1 MTNDQLSSGKV
12 RTSRRAAWTLVGV
25 ILINMLGFGII
36 VPLLPFYA
44 KSLQAPPWAVALI
57 FSAYSVGAVFGEPFW
72 GRMSDRYGR
81 KPLLIS
87 TVCGNCLCYL
97 ALAFAPNMY
106 AAFLIRLC
114 GGLASGNGAVVQGY
128 LTDVAPPGKA
138 TGRLSLLGAAWN
150 IGLIIGPSL
159 GGLLAQPD
167 QGPAGFRLPLFAA
180 AGLAACSA
188 ASIALFVPESRK
200 RGQVVLAKSRW
211 AALHEAV
218 ADPVVGRLM
227 LLTFLVGFAFTGIES
242 IFGLW
247 TQARDGWGPRQIGA
261 CFACVGVAAAITQL
275 GFTGRLA
282 ERFGEG
288 RMLSAGMVLTVA
300 CLALQ
305 PFSPSGWATVALL
318 SLTAIGQSVAFPN
331 VAAMIAH
338 AAAPARR
345 AQILGLNNAC
355 GAAARITGPFCA
367 GITFAGPSHNTPFFL
382 AAGVVAPAILLAR
395 SASRRAVSAQA
406 TLRAVAL
413 TALLLCL
420 LLNERTASAAPPGEP
435 DFTTAQAA
443 SGAQVYA
450 QHCASCHGAS
460 LKGAAAPAL
469 MGAPFQAQWA
479 WPRRSVLDLL
489 TYLRA
494 NMPLGAAGSLPQ
506 ADYLAVLAFM
516 LEGNGLPATGNPLN
530 DDRAALSKMAFARNQ
545 IVKTTPAPMPPAMF
559 TVGDHGLDPRATGPS
574 QTELRDAAQGRDWLM
589 SNKDFSGDR
598 SSPLQIINRS
608 NVAQI
613 QKLCSVPLKA
623 SVRSQTSPLVR
634 DGVLYVSSGYWT
646 AAINAATCKLIWQY
660 EWPSKMQS
668 AVSAANRGVAI
679 KDGRVIRGTAD
690 GHLIALDAADGT
702 LLWARQVS
710 NPMVGE
716 IITMAPL
723 IYDDLVFIGPAVS
736 EFGIH
741 GWIGAFRLNDGAPV
755 WRFNIVP
762 KPGTPGSETWAAHPT
777 VPIGGGSVWNA
788 VSIDADREILF
799 VPTSNPA
806 PDFAASLRGGDN
818 LYTNSVLALHLRD
831 GTLAWYKQIR
841 PHDDHDWD
849 VTQTSPLYRA
859 TIDGKPRDL
868 LTQTGKDGILRVFDR
883 DSHQQMFATP
893 LTTIKNPDVPVSE
906 TGVDVCP
913 GVLGGVQWNGAAYL
927 SSENLLV
934 APAVDWCS
942 RYTLDHDVTFIPFQT
957 YLGGESTMISPA
969 SGWLTA
975 LDASTGRVK
984 WRYHAPRP
992 MIAGVTTTAGGL
1004 VLTGELTGDLLAFDA
1019 ADGRVLARVPVG
1031 GQLGAGIVTYQVNA
1045 SQYIAAVS
1053 GTPSA
1058 YWANPPAGDPAIT
1071 IFGLA
1076 NKP

>member
-1 MTNDQLSSGKV
+1 MARDELSSTDDAG
-12 RTSRRAAWTLVGV
+12 RARWAAWILVGV
-25 ILINMLGFGII
+25 ILINMLGFGVI

-57 FSAYSVGAVFGEPFW
+57 FSAYSLGAVFGEPFW
-72 GRMSDRYGR
+72 GRMSDRHGR

-128 LTDVAPPGKA
+128 LADVTPQGKA

-159 GGLLAQPD
+159 GGLLARPD

-188 ASIALFVPESRK
+188 ASIALFLPESR
-200 RGQVVLAKSRW
+200 RRNEAAPAKSRW

-218 ADPVVGRLM
+218 GDPVVGRLM

-247 TQARDGWGPRQIGA
+247 TQARIGWGPRQIGA

-288 RMLSAGMVLTVA
+288 RMLSTGMVLTVA

-318 SLTAIGQSVAFPN
+318 SLTAVGQSVAFPN

-338 AAAPARR
+338 AAAPGRR

-355 GAAARITGPFCA
+355 GAAARVTGPFCA
-367 GITFAGPSHNTPFFL
+367 GITFAVSGHNAPFFL

-395 SASRRAVSAQA
+395 SASRYALSSH
-406 TLRAVAL
+406 TLRTATAAAAL
-413 TALLLCL
+413 AGLVLIGP
-420 LLNERTASAAPPGEP
+420 TASAAPPRTP
-435 DFTTAQAA
+435 DFTAGQAA
-443 SGAQVYA
+443 SGAQIYA
-450 QHCASCHGAS
+450 QHCALCHGPS
-460 LKGAAAPAL
+460 LKGAAAAAL
-469 MGAPFQAQWA
+469 MGSSFQAQWA

-489 TYLRA
+489 SYVRA
-494 NMPLGAAGSLPQ
+494 NMPLGAAGSLPP
-506 ADYLAVLAFM
+506 ADYLSVVAFVLQ
-516 LEGNGLPATGNPLN
+516 GNGLTATGHPLN
-530 DDRAALSKMAFARNQ
+530 DDRALLGQMGFAQ
-545 IVKTTPAPMPPAMF
+545 SAPATPAPTPAPSAAF
-559 TVGDHGLDPRATGPS
+559 ITGDHGLTPRATGPS
-574 QTELRDAAQGRDWLM
+574 QAELQDAAQGRDWLM
-589 SNKDFSGDR
+589 SNRDFSGDR
-598 SSPLQIINRS
+598 SSPLQIIDRS
-608 NVAQI
+608 NVAHL
-613 QKLCSVPLKA
+613 QKLCSTPLKR
-623 SVRSQTSPLVR
+623 SVRSQSSPIVH

-646 AAINAATCKLIWQY
+646 AAIDAASCKLLWQY
-660 EWPSKMQS
+660 DWPSKLQS
-668 AVSAANRGVAI
+668 AASAANRGVAI

-710 NPMVGE
+710 NPFSGE

-723 IYDDLVFIGPAVS
+723 IYDELIFIGPAVS

-741 GWIGAFRLNDGAPV
+741 GWIGAFRLSDGAPV

-762 KPGTPGSETWAAHPT
+762 KPGEAGFETWKSQPT
-777 VPIGGGSVWNA
+777 VPLGGGSVWNA
-788 VSIDADREILF
+788 VSVDTSREILF

-818 LYTNSVLALHLRD
+818 LYTNSVLALHLRT
-831 GTLAWYKQIR
+831 GTLAWYKQVR

-859 TIDGKPRDL
+859 IIGGKPHDL
-868 LTQTGKDGILRVFDR
+868 LTQTGKDGVLRVFDR
-883 DSHQQMFATP
+883 DSHQQIFATP
-893 LTTIKNPDVPVSE
+893 LTTIKNPDVPVTE
-906 TGVDVCP
+906 KGVDVCP

-927 SSENLLV
+927 ASQNLLV

-942 RYTLDHDVTFIPFQT
+942 RYTLDHDVTFIPFRT
-957 YLGGESTMISPA
+957 YLGGESTMITSA

-975 LDASTGRVK
+975 LDASTGAVK
-984 WRYHAPRP
+984 WRYHSARP
-992 MIAGVTTTAGGL
+992 MIAGVTTTSGGL
-1004 VLTGELTGDLLAFDA
+1004 VLTGELTGDLLALDA
-1019 ADGRVLARVPVG
+1019 ADGQVLARLSAG
-1031 GQLGAGIVTYQVNA
+1031 GQLGAGILTYQVNGR
-1045 SQYIAAVS
+1045 QFIAAVS

-1058 YWANPPAGDPAIT
+1058 YWANPPGGDPALT
-1071 IFGLA
+1071 VFGLPA
-1076 NKP
+1076 TP